1 MSDFDKNMEIL
12 KQLQDYGFKIEIDD
26 FGSGYSSLAS
36 LNQMPFDTIKLDKS
50 LVDYVGNEN
59 GEKLLKFIV
68 QLVQSLG
75 RKITAAGVEYKE
87 QLDFL
92 ENLNCDDIQG
102 FYFSKPLMLA
112 DFSAKL
118 TENN

>member
-1 MSDFDKNMEIL
+1 MEGRVYE
-12 KQLQDYGFKIEIDD
+12 KQIKEYNEMIEKEMAEKKAAYQSGEAYRRGSEDIID
-26 FGSGYSSLAS
+26 
-36 LNQMPFDTIKLDKS
+36 
-50 LVDYVGNEN
+50 VDYVGNEN

-75 RKITAAGVEYKE
+75 MKITAEGVEYKE